1 MTESFLIS
9 LEKNINNLYFN
20 RELFD
25 FDETYAEIYTFALC
39 NIKSEIADTIF
50 EDILGYINKIIGNI
64 LQKKTEITFLNR
76 IGGYNRPINI
86 LDNYLKIYNEMIDNA
101 EICDELLEFYIKKLS
116 KSHNNFVKLTNK
128 LWKKIVYIPLESFL
142 SISIISLIDEMYEN
156 TKQNRIILDVQE
168 YFKIM
173 NSLESSFQ
181 SNKNSYF
188 ISFFN
193 NYLYKYLVSKLD
205 KHKVNITNSGL
216 LYFISVFY
224 NTFEKNK
231 QNLKKYGLE
240 LYIYENYFLTQV
252 CVCTPEIGMLITN
265 QLPVVIG
272 QYYYTLYNRFILNYS
287 FEIDNK
293 IIVDIQNF
301 IYIYLESYYS
311 CIDLICI
318 TFLDRLF
325 SNADFEIIF
334 NNTIFIDTLMEKIH
348 KQKLMNNVNL
358 IGFNLNTKNL
368 INKID
373 EFILYKVSEI
383 ETKLLITQVNE
394 FIENTVY
401 KNPILNQIFIYV
413 IKEFLKFVDYNKGEE
428 LLIFYKYFLI
438 KRIYK
443 NYDDIT
449 KLNLELYFIKNLQKD
464 FDFPILSKMGII
476 LNDTITSQK
485 LFNEYKQIYD
495 PVLDNIL
502 LCVETYGIWDRK
514 FIGDKS
520 NHIGNTELS
529 GFTQKFSEFYA
540 SKYEKRS
547 LKWNIDATTSDID
560 FLSDKIHISLFEC
573 DIELTNILLRFNFHQ
588 FIENRDLT
596 NTGSQKMEMLR
607 KIKLLI
613 KKDGKYYINDCYSLE
628 KNINLKK
635 LKTKYMNFQDRKN
648 KNKSNVIGNEIKIC
662 REDYINLFCV
672 RFLKKHRIEKKN
684 ILIGL
689 IIKKYNYDM
698 AFIKHTLTKLETN
711 GYIRSYDDIYE
722 YC

>member
-1 MTESFLIS
+1 MTENFLIS

-25 FDETYAEIYTFALC
+25 FDETYTEIYTFAFRHINC
-39 NIKSEIADTIF
+39 NFEKNIF
-50 EDILGYINKIIGNI
+50 EDILGYIDKIIVNI
-64 LQKKTEITFLNR
+64 LQKKTGITFLNR
-76 IGGYNRPINI
+76 IGGYNKHI
-86 LDNYLKIYNEMIDNA
+86 LVLENYLKLYNEMVDNA
-101 EICDELLEFYIKKLS
+101 ELCDRLFDFYIKKLG
-116 KSHNNFVKLTNK
+116 KSYNNFVNITNN
-128 LWKKIVYIPLESFL
+128 LWGKIVYKPIENVL
-142 SISIISLIDEMYEN
+142 SVGIISLIDEMYDN
-156 TKQNRIILDVQE
+156 TDHNKIILNIQK

-173 NSLESSFQ
+173 NSLEHGVQ
-181 SNKNSYF
+181 SNKNTYF
-188 ISFFN
+188 ISFFS

-205 KHKVNITNSGL
+205 KHKVNINNSGL

-231 QNLKKYGLE
+231 QNLKRYGLD
-240 LYIYENYFLTQV
+240 LYIYENYFLTQA
-252 CVCTPEIGMLITN
+252 CLCCPEIGMLITN
-265 QLPVVIG
+265 QLPVVIE

-325 SNADFEIIF
+325 SNSDFEIIF

-373 EFILYKVSEI
+373 EFILCKVSEI
-383 ETKLLITQVNE
+383 EPKLLITQVHK

-401 KNPILNQIFIYV
+401 KNPVLNPTFIYV
-413 IKEFLKFVDYNKGEE
+413 IKEFLNFVGYNKGEE
-428 LLIFYKYFLI
+428 LMIFYKYFLI

-449 KLNLELYFIKNLQKD
+449 KLNLELYLIKNLQKN
-464 FDFPILSKMGII
+464 FDFPILSKLGII
-476 LNDTITSQK
+476 LNDTITSHK

-495 PVLDNIL
+495 PCLDNIL
-502 LCVETYGIWDRK
+502 LRVETYGIWDRK

-529 GFTQKFSEFYA
+529 EFTHNFSEFYA
-540 SKYEKRS
+540 SKYEKRN
-547 LKWNIDATTSDID
+547 LKWNIDASTSDID
-560 FLSDKIHISLFEC
+560 FLSDKIRISLFEC
-573 DIELTNILLRFNFHQ
+573 DIELTNILLRFNSHQ
-588 FIENRDLT
+588 FIETRDLT
-596 NTGSQKMEMLR
+596 NTGNQKMEMLG

-613 KKDGKYYINDCYSLE
+613 NKDGKYYINSGYSRK
-628 KNINLKK
+628 KNLNLKK
-635 LKTKYMNFQDRKN
+635 LKTTYLNFQDRKN
-648 KNKSNVIGNEIKIC
+648 KKHSNIIGNEIKIC
-662 REDYINLFCV
+662 REDYINLLIV
-672 RFLKKHRIEKKN
+672 RFLKKHRKEKKN

-698 AFIKHTLTKLETN
+698 AFIKQTLTKLESN
-711 GYIRSYDDIYE
+711 GYILSCNDSYE